1 MEDSLVEASLFGAH
15 RRKIFGLWCNTA
27 TRHTAPILGGYYRTM
42 YTVPLSAIG
51 FGGVFQSLRLNH
63 GVGRPSSIVGC
74 KRQIDDFA
82 TCRQHSRVSHHF
94 EHDICETRVH
104 ARASSATL
112 HPSPNERHNSIE
124 PASVS
129 SEHTRRQSQSV
140 LEASGLGSNPI
151 ILGFR
156 RKIDWSVNLASLL
169 AIGRSDSRSTQSY
182 DAAIRR
188 ILRRRTRSVMES
200 ASSLDMKIRAEGAHG
215 LISFSYWTAAACF
228 ATP

>member
-1 MEDSLVEASLFGAH
+1 MPESLPKVSKIRSRWQRHIEEATPTGLSNNLTQFSATYSLEKQCLRGMEDSLVEASLFGAH

-156 RKIDWSVNLASLL
+156 RKID
-169 AIGRSDSRSTQSY
+169 
-182 DAAIRR
+182 
-188 ILRRRTRSVMES
+188 
-200 ASSLDMKIRAEGAHG
+200 
-215 LISFSYWTAAACF
+215 
-228 ATP
+228 